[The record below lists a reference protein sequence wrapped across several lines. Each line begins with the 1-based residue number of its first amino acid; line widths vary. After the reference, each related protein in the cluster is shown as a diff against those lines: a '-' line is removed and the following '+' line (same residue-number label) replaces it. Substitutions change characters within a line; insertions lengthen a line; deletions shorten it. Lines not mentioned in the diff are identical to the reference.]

1 MLNRYPIEFFK
12 EFIILARDNK
22 APKEIGYALAE
33 KFSWYH
39 YTKGSHRQINIW
51 LAQYCPEQ
59 VKPEQQKQYTDFYN
73 FFLDSG
79 LSRQDFLKLYPSKKY
94 LYNLSRAFMHPVEDE
109 WYKNFEK
116 EMGYRKKAQV
126 SGEQAK
132 SSESDKFS
140 LTIVNSIHDLKSDSV
155 NTEASPVLPKAL
167 QDTSSPQFNLRL
179 TLGAAEISW
188 NSSDPEA
195 SIIRIVSELAEEM
208 RV

>member
-22 APKEIGYALAE
+22 DPKEIGYALAE

>member
-1 MLNRYPIEFFK
+1 
-12 EFIILARDNK
+12 
-22 APKEIGYALAE
+22 
-33 KFSWYH
+33 
-39 YTKGSHRQINIW
+39 
-51 LAQYCPEQ
+51 
-59 VKPEQQKQYTDFYN
+59 
-73 FFLDSG
+73 
-79 LSRQDFLKLYPSKKY
+79 
-94 LYNLSRAFMHPVEDE
+94 MHPVKDE
-109 WYKNFEK
+109 WYQNFEK

-195 SIIRIVSELAEEM
+195 SVIRIVSELAEEM